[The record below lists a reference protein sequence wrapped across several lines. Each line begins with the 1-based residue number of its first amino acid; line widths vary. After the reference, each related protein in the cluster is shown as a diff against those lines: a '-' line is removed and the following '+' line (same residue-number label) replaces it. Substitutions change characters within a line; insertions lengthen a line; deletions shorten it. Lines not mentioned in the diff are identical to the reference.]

1 VKLLNCFIRIILG
14 FVVIQRQLYLVAP
27 QNLSIH
33 GQVLV
38 VKMRQSGNAM
48 ILIGKFLRS
57 WCGGL
62 QLCG

>member
-1 VKLLNCFIRIILG
+1 MG
-14 FVVIQRQLYLVAP
+14 FVVIRRQLYSVAP
-27 QNLSIH
+27 QNLAIH

-38 VKMRQSGNAM
+38 VKMRQYDNAM